1 MERIMLSD
9 YRPLSSDHALGVS
22 DFADQAVVLPL
33 AVGTGLR
40 LAISGWRR
48 GALAWAVAIGGTL
61 ALILLLKLRFFACD
75 RIAESAMG
83 GNPSGH
89 TAAAAAVYGGLAGII
104 TKTMRND
111 WRFALCC
118 AVGLGASIAVLVG
131 QSRLTLDKHSVVEVV
146 VGGAI
151 GVGGAAGFAGLAGRA
166 PPAIPIWQIV
176 AAGLIVVGLLHGA
189 RLSAEDTIRSV
200 AAQLWP
206 TWQCI

>member
-1 MERIMLSD
+1 MLSD
-9 YRPLSSDHALGVS
+9 YRPFSFDHALGIS
-22 DFADQAVVLPL
+22 DFADQAIVLPL
-33 AVGTGLR
+33 AVGTALL

-48 GALAWAVAIGGTL
+48 GAFAWTAAIGSTL
-61 ALILLLKLRFFACD
+61 GVILLLKLSFFACD
-75 RIAESAMG
+75 HIAGAAMG

-89 TAAAAAVYGGLAGII
+89 TAAAAAVYGGLAGITTAAI
-104 TKTMRND
+104 LKETRY
-111 WRFALCC
+111 ALWC
-118 AVGLGASIAVLVG
+118 AVGVGASIAVLIG

-151 GVGGAAGFAGLAGRA
+151 GVGGAASFVGLAGRT
-166 PPAIPIWQIV
+166 PPAVPIWPMV

-200 AAQLWP
+200 AALLWP